1 MEDHIPIIIADYI
14 DDFKLKPYKLTIKLH
29 QDILYQKVEDYYLD
43 LQNVNETND
52 DIVDDDDYHLILRN
66 TFEECLIKYI
76 NDEHIEKYAEVEI
89 DRINKIEVPEQ
100 RTKEWHAFRNN
111 RITASNAASILNINK
126 FATRNKYLK
135 DKLGIGTPFTCN
147 IYTQH

>member
-100 RTKEWHAFRNN
+100 RTKEWHEQRMKY
-111 RITASNAASILNINK
+111 ITGSECAYAMGIKGNSTKISTL
-126 FATRNKYLK
+126 LK
-135 DKLGIGTPFTCN
+135 KLGRTSISIVYP
-147 IYTQH
+147 